1 MSESLKPMLSRA
13 WSSSSLA
20 GGLALV
26 AAGKASLTDIDKM
39 SEEDMQKELEASC
52 HKLVTK

>member
-1 MSESLKPMLSRA
+1 MLSRA
-13 WSSSSLA
+13 WSSSSLS

-39 SEEDMQKELEASC
+39 NETEMLKELEAS
-52 HKLVTK
+52 